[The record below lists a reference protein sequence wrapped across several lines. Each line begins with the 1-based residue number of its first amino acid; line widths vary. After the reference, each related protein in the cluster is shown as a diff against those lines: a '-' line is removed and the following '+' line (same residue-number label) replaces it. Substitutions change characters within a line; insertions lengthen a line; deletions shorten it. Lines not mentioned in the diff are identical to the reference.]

1 MDARERGIIPGLRV
15 HELCKGWSKAQL
27 CGPFVRFHLWLAKP
41 VTVTRGL

>member
-15 HELCKGWSKAQL
+15 HELCKGWSEAQL
-27 CGPFVRFHLWLAKP
+27 CGPFVRFHFWLAKL